1 LARTEEWRMDG
12 SWDEDG
18 RADGAGIADGKL
30 NLTPSNMATT
40 LEITSTYYQSPL
52 GLLRV
57 GGTDTYISEISFIDR
72 LEESEYRGAG
82 LGGPVTPVV
91 IQCIEQLIQY
101 FQGQRRVFDFPI
113 SQEGTEF
120 QQSVWNELMA
130 IPFGKTISYLELSRR
145 LGDTKAIRAAAAAN
159 GKNNIVI
166 VVPCHRVIGSKRDLV
181 GYGGGLWRKKWLLD
195 HETKVQWGVQT
206 LF

>member
-1 LARTEEWRMDG
+1 
-12 SWDEDG
+12 
-18 RADGAGIADGKL
+18 
-30 NLTPSNMATT
+30 MATA

-52 GLLRV
+52 GLLRI
-57 GGTDTYISEISFIDR
+57 GGTDTYISEISFIDN
-72 LEESEYRGAG
+72 LDAAAANGA
-82 LGGPVTPVV
+82 LKGPVTPLV

-101 FQGQRRVFDFPI
+101 FQGQRRVFDFPVY
-113 SQEGTEF
+113 QEGTEF
-120 QQSVWNELMA
+120 QQNVWNELVS
-130 IPFGKTISYLELSRR
+130 IPFGKTISYLEQARR
-145 LGDTKAIRAAAAAN
+145 LGDTKAIRATATAN

-195 HETKVQWGVQT
+195 HETKVLYGVQT

>member
-1 LARTEEWRMDG
+1 
-12 SWDEDG
+12 
-18 RADGAGIADGKL
+18 
-30 NLTPSNMATT
+30 MATA

-52 GLLRV
+52 GLLRI
-57 GGTDTYISEISFIDR
+57 GGTDTYISEISFIDN
-72 LEESEYRGAG
+72 LEETAGSGA
-82 LGGPVTPVV
+82 LKGPVTPIV

-101 FQGQRRVFDFPI
+101 FQGQRRVFDFPVY
-113 SQEGTEF
+113 QEGTEF
-120 QQSVWNELMA
+120 QQKVWNELAA

-159 GKNNIVI
+159 GRNNIVI
-166 VVPCHRVIGSKRDLV
+166 VIPCHRVIGSKRDLV

-195 HETKVQWGVQT
+195 HETKVLYGVQT

>member
-1 LARTEEWRMDG
+1 M
-12 SWDEDG
+12 S
-18 RADGAGIADGKL
+18 
-30 NLTPSNMATT
+30 TT
-40 LEITSTYYQSPL
+40 LDISTTYYKSPL

-57 GGTDTYISEISFIDR
+57 GGTSSYISEISFIDH
-72 LEESEYRGAG
+72 LDGSESEHAG
-82 LGGPVTPVV
+82 LQGPVPPLV

-113 SQEGTEF
+113 CQEGTPF
-120 QQSVWNELMA
+120 QQNVWSELTA
-130 IPFGKTISYLELSRR
+130 IPFGKTLSYLELSRR

-195 HETKVQWGVQT
+195 HETKVMYGVQT

>member
-1 LARTEEWRMDG
+1 
-12 SWDEDG
+12 
-18 RADGAGIADGKL
+18 
-30 NLTPSNMATT
+30 MATA
-40 LEITSTYYQSPL
+40 LETVTTYYQSPL
-52 GLLRV
+52 GLLRI
-57 GGTDTYISEISFIDR
+57 GGTDTYISEISFIDH
-72 LEESEYRGAG
+72 LEESEYQHSA
-82 LGGPVTPVV
+82 LQGPVTPLI

-101 FQGQRRVFDFPI
+101 FQGQRRVFEFPI
-113 SQEGTEF
+113 YQDGTPF
-120 QQSVWNELMA
+120 QQRVWNELMA

-145 LGDTKAIRAAAAAN
+145 LGDTGAIRAAASAN

-195 HETKVQWGVQT
+195 HETKIMYGVQT